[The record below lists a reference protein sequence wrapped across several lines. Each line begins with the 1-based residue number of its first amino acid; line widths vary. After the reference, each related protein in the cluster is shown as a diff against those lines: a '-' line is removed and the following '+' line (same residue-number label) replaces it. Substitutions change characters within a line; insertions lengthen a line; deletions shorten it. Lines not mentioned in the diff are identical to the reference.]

1 MERPERSVTVQ
12 PPAGPQLQIEID
24 DVVARGIYTNLAM
37 ISHAPSEF
45 LLDFLFL
52 TPQQPKAKVLAR
64 IISSP
69 GHTKRLLLALQDN
82 VKRYEA
88 RFGEIKAQADEP
100 DDQKRIGFSKS

>member
-1 MERPERSVTVQ
+1 VQ
-12 PPAGPQLQIEID
+12 PPVGPQVQIEID
-24 DVVARGIYTNLAM
+24 EVVARGIYTNLAM
-37 ISHAPSEF
+37 IAHTPSEF
-45 LLDFLFL
+45 LLDFVFL

-82 VKRYEA
+82 VKRYEE
-88 RFGEIKAQADEP
+88 RFGEIKTLPDASD